1 MTSSSRCRAR
11 RARGLVATLALGAVC
26 VAAVAQADDDA
37 GSFENALQAYR
48 DNHWHDAFAAFAR
61 LADGGHPEAARVA
74 LQMWTWGPRLYGVEF
89 GASPQ
94 QLDRW
99 RQRRLVASH
108 GEPRATKEAP

>member
-11 RARGLVATLALGAVC
+11 RARGLVAALALGAVC

-37 GSFENALQAYR
+37 GSFESALQAYR
-48 DNHWHDAFAAFAR
+48 DNHWRDAFAGFAR

-89 GASPQ
+89 GASVQ

-99 RQRRLVASH
+99 RQRPVVAAR
-108 GEPRATKEAP
+108 GELPSAKEAP